1 MSKGGMGAVAVL
13 NAEEELVGV
22 FTDGD
27 LRRQLQQSGKDILSK
42 KLSEL
47 VFKQPATIEATS
59 FLGEAYRI
67 LKDKRIDNILV
78 TDHTGLIGMLDIQD
92 ID

>member
-1 MSKGGMGAVAVL
+1 MSQGGMGAVAVL
-13 NAEEELVGV
+13 NEKEELVGV

-47 VFKQPATIEATS
+47 VFKQPSTIDANA
-59 FLGEAYRI
+59 FLGEAYSI

-78 TDHTGLIGMLDIQD
+78 TDTSGLIGMLDIQD

>member
-1 MSKGGMGAVAVL
+1 MAEGWCKGLCGSAGQ
-13 NAEEELVGV
+13 VGV

-47 VFKQPATIEATS
+47 VFKQPSTIDANA
-59 FLGEAYRI
+59 FLGEAYSI
-67 LKDKRIDNILV
+67 LKDKRIDNILI
-78 TDHTGLIGMLDIQD
+78 TDTTGLIGMLDIQD